1 MPTMTK
7 GSAKSKVTVTLSQDI
22 VHQLDI
28 LTPSLEGKSRSQL
41 VEAAIRDWLN
51 NRAQRELEQ
60 QTEQYYQSLSKAEHN
75 EDKQWARVAAR
86 SARKLWK

>member
-28 LTPSLEGKSRSQL
+28 LIPSLEGKSRSQL

-60 QTEQYYQSLSKAEHN
+60 QTEQYYQSLSKAERN
-75 EDKQWARVAAR
+75 EDKQWTRMAAR
-86 SARKLWK
+86 SAHTLWK